1 MTKKFLLSVVV
12 VFVVA
17 MAIGWVVH
25 GLLLGQDY
33 AKLSGLFRPQQEQA
47 SLFWYIVLAHVLFA
61 VAFVWIYVKGKED
74 RPFLMQGIRYGVALA
89 VLVTIPIYLTYYA
102 VQPLPGAL
110 VVKQIVFDTIGV
122 IVLGVVVA
130 WLNK

>member
-33 AKLSGLFRPQQEQA
+33 AKLSGLFRQQ
-47 SLFWYIVLAHVLFA
+47 IVLAHVFFA

-89 VLVTIPIYLTYYA
+89 VLITVPIYLTYYA

-110 VVKQIVFDTIGV
+110 VVKQIVLDTIGM

>member
-1 MTKKFLLSVVV
+1 MTKKFVLSVVV

-33 AKLSGLFRPQQEQA
+33 AKLSG
-47 SLFWYIVLAHVLFA
+47 LFWYIVLAHVLFA

-89 VLVTIPIYLTYYA
+89 ALMTVPVYLTYYA

-110 VVKQIVFDTIGV
+110 VVKQIVLDTIGM

>member
-17 MAIGWVVH
+17 MASGWVVH

-33 AKLSGLFRPQQEQA
+33 AKT

-89 VLVTIPIYLTYYA
+89 VLMTLPIYLTYYA

-110 VVKQIVFDTIGV
+110 VVKQIVLDTIGM

>member
-33 AKLSGLFRPQQEQA
+33 AKLSGLV
-47 SLFWYIVLAHVLFA
+47 WYIVLAHVLFA

-89 VLVTIPIYLTYYA
+89 VLITVPIYLTYYA

-110 VVKQIVFDTIGV
+110 VVKQIVLDTIGMV
-122 IVLGVVVA
+122 VLGVVVA

>member
-25 GLLLGQDY
+25 GLLLAQDY
-33 AKLSGLFRPQQEQA
+33 TKLSGLFRQPQEQT

-74 RPFLMQGIRYGVALA
+74 RPFLMQGVRYGVALA
-89 VLVTIPIYLTYYA
+89 VLMTLPVYLTYYA

-110 VVKQIVFDTIGV
+110 VVKQIVLDTISV
-122 IVLGVVVA
+122 IILGVVVA

>member
-1 MTKKFLLSVVV
+1 MTKRFLLSVVV

-17 MAIGWVVH
+17 MAIGWVGH

-33 AKLSGLFRPQQEQA
+33 AKT

-89 VLVTIPIYLTYYA
+89 VLMTLPIYLTYYA

-110 VVKQIVFDTIGV
+110 VVKQIVLDTIGM